1 MSEQRI
7 ALIRQRLEAALAPLH
22 LEIQDDSHL
31 HVGHAGARGGAGHY
45 TVHVTAAAFAGKA
58 PLERHRMIY
67 AALHDMMH
75 SDIHALSIRA
85 DSPDELQHRQDNA
98 RTHS

>member
-1 MSEQRI
+1 VTTERI
-7 ALIRQRLEAALAPLH
+7 ARIRERLDKAIAPER

-45 TVHVTAAAFAGKA
+45 TVHVTAATFSGKP

-67 AALHDMMH
+67 AALQDMMH
-75 SDIHALSIRA
+75 TEIHALSIRA
-85 DSPDELQHRQDNA
+85 DSPDESPPRHDNA

>member
-1 MSEQRI
+1 VNEQRI
-7 ALIRQRLEAALAPLH
+7 ARIRERLTAALAPQR

-45 TVHVTAAAFAGKA
+45 TVRVVATAFAGKP

-67 AALHDMMH
+67 AALQDMMH
-75 SDIHALSIRA
+75 TEIHALSIRA
-85 DSPDELQHRQDNA
+85 ESPDELQPRQDNA

>member
-1 MSEQRI
+1 MNERI
-7 ALIRQRLEAALAPLH
+7 ARIRERLSAALAPQD

-45 TVHVTAAAFAGKA
+45 TVHITAAAFSGKP

-67 AALHDMMH
+67 AALQDMMH
-75 SDIHALSIRA
+75 GEIHALSIQA
-85 DSPDELQHRQDNA
+85 HSPDE
-98 RTHS
+98 